1 MEAQHEHQFKVI
13 GTRPIRHDGVDKV
26 TGRAR
31 YGADITLPGLLHG
44 KVLRS
49 PHPHAR
55 LTSIETAEA
64 QALPGVKAVITGAD
78 FPEIEPGMLQ
88 IGENF
93 VNPRHLATNI
103 MARDKV
109 LYDGHAV
116 AAVAA
121 TSPHVAEEALKLI
134 RVEYEPLPFVQNVR
148 EAMRDDAVILH
159 PDLRTAGVDAGDDKE
174 TNIANHIQFSR
185 GDLAVGFAAAEIVI
199 EREFATTMVHQG
211 YIEPHNAVAQYNQDG
226 KATVWVSTQG
236 PFAVRELCGTMLQMN
251 RGDIK
256 VVPAEI
262 GGGFGGKTTVYLEPV
277 ALLLSKLTGR
287 PVKMVMSR
295 SEVLRATGPTP
306 GSHIRAKIGVN
317 TDGKITAAE
326 LQLLFEA
333 GAFPGSPVAAGCM
346 TVLAPYDLETF
357 QIDGYDVVLNK
368 PKTCA
373 YRAPGATNPALAA
386 ETILDELAEK
396 LGLDPLEIRRI
407 NGAKE
412 GTAQPAGP
420 QFKRIGYLET
430 VEAVHNSEHYQSPP
444 PQSENGKLRGRGVA
458 TGFWFNAAFQSSA
471 TVSINTDGSANVV
484 TGSPDIGGSRASC
497 AMIAAEV
504 LGLRAEDMHP
514 VVADTESIGHTDT
527 TGGSRVTFA
536 TGLAV
541 YEAAQD
547 AVGQLKQRA
556 ATVWKVKPEDVTY
569 QDGVLS
575 TPLIPPDRG
584 DKGGSHESLS
594 LKEIAPKFP
603 RAGGPVMGRASVRPR
618 GVGPAFAAHVVDVEV
633 DPETGKVDILRY
645 TAAQDVGKAVH
656 PSYVEGQIQGG
667 VAQGVGWAL
676 NEEYFYAEDGTMRNT
691 GFLDYRMPTCLDLPM
706 IETIL
711 VEVANPGHGRK
722 THRHSWRWRGADRPA
737 TRRDRQCYLP
747 GNRGADDR
755 AAHVPGQ
762 SRKGDAGEER
772 SVRKHTTSYGSVI
785 SSRNPCSIR

>member
-1 MEAQHEHQFKVI
+1 MESGQKHQVEHQFKVI

-49 PHPHAR
+49 PHAHACIKSID
-55 LTSIETAEA
+55 TSAA
-64 QALPGVKAVITGAD
+64 KALPGVNAVITGAD
-78 FPEIEPGMLQ
+78 FPDIAPGMLQ

-93 VNPRHLATNI
+93 VNPRHLAFNI

-109 LYDGHAV
+109 FYDGHAV

-121 TSPHVAEEALKLI
+121 TSPHIAEEALKRI
-134 RVEYEPLPFVQNVR
+134 KVEYAPLAFVQNVL
-148 EAMRDDAVILH
+148 EAMQDDAVILH
-159 PDLRTAGVDAGDDKE
+159 ADLRTGGVDKGNDKE
-174 TNIANHIQFSR
+174 TNIANHVQFSR
-185 GDLAVGFAAAEIVI
+185 GELEAGFAAAEVVI
-199 EREFATTMVHQG
+199 EREFHTTMVHQG

-226 KATVWVSTQG
+226 RATVWVSTQG
-236 PFAVRELCGTMLQMN
+236 PFAVRELCGSMLHMKP
-251 RGDIK
+251 GDIK

-262 GGGFGGKTTVYLEPV
+262 GGGFGGKTTVYLEPL
-277 ALLLSKLTGR
+277 ALLMSKITSR

-306 GSHIRAKIGVN
+306 GSHIRVKIGAN
-317 TDGKITAAE
+317 TDGEITAAE
-326 LQLLFEA
+326 LRLSFEA

-346 TVLAPYDLETF
+346 TVLAPYDLENF
-357 QIDGYDVVLNK
+357 QVDGYDVVLNK

-373 YRAPGATNPALAA
+373 YRAPGATNPAMAA
-386 ETILDELAEK
+386 ETVIDEIAEK
-396 LGLDPLEIRRI
+396 LNIDPLEFRRI
-407 NGAKE
+407 NGAQE

-420 QFKRIGYLET
+420 KFKRIGYLET
-430 VEAVHNSEHYQSPP
+430 IDAIKNSAHYQSLLPRA
-444 PQSENGKLRGRGVA
+444 ENGKLRGRGVA

-471 TVSINTDGSANVV
+471 TVSINTDGTANVV
-484 TGSPDIGGSRASC
+484 TGSPDIGGSRVSC

-504 LGLRAEDMHP
+504 LGLTAEEIHP

-536 TGLAV
+536 TGWAV
-541 YEAAQD
+541 YQAAQD
-547 AVGQLKQRA
+547 AIEQLKQRA
-556 ATVWKVKPEDVTY
+556 ATIWKVKSEEVVY
-569 QDGVLS
+569 QDGRVS
-575 TPLIPPDRG
+575 CTSNGP
-584 DKGGSHESLS
+584 ESMG
-594 LKEIAPKFP
+594 LKELAPKFP

-618 GVGPAFAAHVVDVEV
+618 GVGPAFAVHVVDVEV

-667 VAQGVGWAL
+667 VAQGIGWAL
-676 NEEYFYAEDGTMRNT
+676 NEEYYYAEDGTLCNT

-711 VEVANPGHGRK
+711 VEVANPGHPIGI
-722 THRHSWRWRGADRPA
+722 RGVGEVPIIPPPA
-737 TRRDRQCYLP
+737 AIANAIYRATGVRMTELP
-747 GNRGADDR
+747 MSPAKVAKAILEKKR
-755 AAHVPGQ
+755 
-762 SRKGDAGEER
+762 
-772 SVRKHTTSYGSVI
+772 I
-785 SSRNPCSIR
+785 